1 MGRKRV
7 AVSNDEQGTYQAG
20 KQLIGTG
27 RPWTLEEIAAE
38 FRISRERVRQIEQ
51 RALKKLKHPARAWL
65 IRDFLGE

>member
-1 MGRKRV
+1 MRR
-7 AVSNDEQGTYQAG
+7 
-20 KQLIGTG
+20 KQLKETKEEPTSYGPALGSG

>member
-1 MGRKRV
+1 MGRAK
-7 AVSNDEQGTYQAG
+7 A
-20 KQLIGTG
+20 KQTKEEPNVYGPAIGGG

>member
-7 AVSNDEQGTYQAG
+7 RETKDEPSFYGPA
-20 KQLIGTG
+20 IGNG

>member
-1 MGRKRV
+1 MGRKKV
-7 AVSNDEQGTYQAG
+7 AVTKDEQGTYDTG
-20 KQLIGTG
+20 NLPIGTG

>member
-1 MGRKRV
+1 MGRKKV
-7 AVSNDEQGTYQAG
+7 AVTKDEQGTYDPG
-20 KQLIGTG
+20 NLTIGTG